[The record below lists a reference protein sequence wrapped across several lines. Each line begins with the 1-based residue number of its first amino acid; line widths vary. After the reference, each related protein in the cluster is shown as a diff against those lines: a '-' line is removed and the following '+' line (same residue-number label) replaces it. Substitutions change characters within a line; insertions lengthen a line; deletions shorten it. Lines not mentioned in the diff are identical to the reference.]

1 MGARFAR
8 WWVCGDGRTG
18 RRVTSDDLLAR
29 PPETKRVDANKKSNA
44 TGVGLSLG
52 GGTKGSAV
60 AQRRPAVSWPPAHRS
75 DSEKPARISVES
87 EWQVLAKIRDTS
99 PPPSPRPIGGRR
111 ACDRTTVL
119 PPHPMAVT
127 CFFFNIHLVV
137 AVVAFLLRRWLFHA
151 IERRCV
157 GGGRFFSLL
166 VCGPSSQRANR
177 DHKRDLRI
185 EFIHLVKSRPF

>member
-1 MGARFAR
+1 METVAPAGASPATTCWHGRPKQNASTPTKSR
-8 WWVCGDGRTG
+8 TPPASVCPLAAERKVRLLRNVDRPFLG
-18 RRVTSDDLLAR
+18 RRPIGLTR
-29 PPETKRVDANKKSNA
+29 KSPHAFQSNPS
-44 TGVGLSLG
+44 GKSSL
-52 GGTKGSAV
+52 KYAI
-60 AQRRPAVSWPPAHRS
+60 P
-75 DSEKPARISVES
+75 
-87 EWQVLAKIRDTS
+87 

>member
-87 EWQVLAKIRDTS
+87 EWQVLAKIRDTTPP
-99 PPPSPRPIGGRR
+99 PPPSDRWTSCVRPHYSAATTSNGGDVFLFQYPSRCCSR
-111 ACDRTTVL
+111 GLSPAT
-119 PPHPMAVT
+119 
-127 CFFFNIHLVV
+127 V
-137 AVVAFLLRRWLFHA
+137 AV
-151 IERRCV
+151 
-157 GGGRFFSLL
+157 
-166 VCGPSSQRANR
+166 PR
-177 DHKRDLRI
+177 D
-185 EFIHLVKSRPF
+185 